1 VPPDNAGREVG
12 TVKVAFHAE
21 ERSNSTEQHLGSR
34 LPRFFT
40 RGPTMTGLVSQEP
53 GAIGIDLGGTNL
65 KLALLDGENRIVAR
79 LTVPTGGAE
88 GHKAVIERMI
98 EGARSLLAQN
108 PDIHVAGIGIGVPGE
123 VDMVT
128 GITGDLPN
136 LPGRWRNIPVAPAIA
151 DAIALP
157 VGIINDAK
165 AFALAEY
172 QLGAAVGADT
182 ALCVTVGTGIGSAL
196 IAHSRILYGLGAM
209 AGEIGHLILQPE
221 GPRCTC
227 GNLGCAETLANGPAI
242 VGEAVRRVVQ
252 GFTTALSSMSGGDL
266 DAITPELVA
275 RAANEGD
282 PVAIDV
288 IDRAGGWLGI
298 TLASAIALLAPE
310 VVVIGGGVAPAG
322 GRYFRAAEEVARA
335 HSGVIDVARIT
346 FRPASLGYEAGVMGA
361 ALLGRANAEGN
372 AYANAVGSGA

>member
-1 VPPDNAGREVG
+1 
-12 TVKVAFHAE
+12 
-21 ERSNSTEQHLGSR
+21 
-34 LPRFFT
+34 
-40 RGPTMTGLVSQEP
+40 MTGLVSQKP

-65 KLALLDGENRIVAR
+65 KLALLDGENHIAAR

-88 GHKAVIERMI
+88 GHGAVIERMI

-108 PDIHVAGIGIGVPGE
+108 SDISVAGIGIGVPGD
-123 VDMVT
+123 VDMAT

-136 LPGRWRNIPVAPAIA
+136 LPGRWRNVPVAPAIA
-151 DAIALP
+151 DAIGLP

-172 QLGAAVGADT
+172 RLGAAAGADT
-182 ALCVTVGTGIGSAL
+182 ALCVTVGTGIGSAV
-196 IAHSRILYGLGAM
+196 IAHGQILYGLGAM

-252 GFTTALSSMSGGDL
+252 GFTTILGRMSGGDL
-266 DAITPELVA
+266 DAITPELVS
-275 RAANEGD
+275 RAADAGD
-282 PVAIDV
+282 PVAVDV
-288 IDRAGGWLGI
+288 IDRAGAWLGI
-298 TLASAIALLAPE
+298 TLASAIALIAPE

-322 GRYFRAAEEVARA
+322 GRFFRAAEEVARA
-335 HSGVIDVARIT
+335 HTGVIDVARIT
-346 FRPASLGYEAGVMGA
+346 FRSASLGYDAGVMGA
-361 ALLGRANAEGN
+361 ALLGRASAEGN
-372 AYANAVGSGA
+372 ADAAGER

>member
-1 VPPDNAGREVG
+1 M
-12 TVKVAFHAE
+12 KQ
-21 ERSNSTEQHLGSR
+21 TES
-34 LPRFFT
+34 
-40 RGPTMTGLVSQEP
+40 ENI

-65 KLALLDGENRIVAR
+65 KLALLDGDNRIRAR

-88 GHKAVIERMI
+88 GHGAVIERMI
-98 EGARSLLAQN
+98 DGVSALRTQN
-108 PDIHVAGIGIGVPGE
+108 ADIDVEGIGIGVPGE

-128 GITGDLPN
+128 GIAGDLPN
-136 LPGRWRNIPVAPAIA
+136 LPGRWRHVPVAPAIA
-151 DAIALP
+151 DATGLP
-157 VGIINDAK
+157 VGMINDAK

-172 QLGAAVGADT
+172 QLGAAAGADT
-182 ALCVTVGTGIGSAL
+182 ALCVTVGTGIGSAV
-196 IAHSRILYGLGAM
+196 IAHSRILYGVGAM

-252 GFTTALSSMSGGDL
+252 GFTTSLGRMSEGDL

-275 RAANEGD
+275 RAADEGD

-298 TLASAIALLAPE
+298 TLASAIALIAPE

-322 GRYFRAAEEVARA
+322 GRFFRAAENRARA
-335 HSGVIDVARIT
+335 HTGVIDIARVA
-346 FRPASLGYEAGVMGA
+346 FRPASLGYEAGVIGA
-361 ALLGRANAEGN
+361 ALLGRASVE
-372 AYANAVGSGA
+372 VGDVR

>member
-1 VPPDNAGREVG
+1 MSPSMSA
-12 TVKVAFHAE
+12 K
-21 ERSNSTEQHLGSR
+21 
-34 LPRFFT
+34 
-40 RGPTMTGLVSQEP
+40 P

-65 KLALLDGENRIVAR
+65 KLALLDGENRIAAR

-88 GHKAVIERMI
+88 GHGIVIERMI
-98 EGARSLLAQN
+98 EGTKSLLAQN
-108 PDIHVAGIGIGVPGE
+108 PDIDVVGIGVGVPGD

-136 LPGRWRNIPVAPAIA
+136 LPGRWRNVPVAPAIA
-151 DAIALP
+151 EAIGLP
-157 VGIINDAK
+157 VGMINDAK

-172 QLGAAVGADT
+172 RLGAAAGADT
-182 ALCVTVGTGIGSAL
+182 SLCVTVGTGIGSAV
-196 IAHSRILYGLGAM
+196 IAHGQILYGLGGM

-252 GFTTALSSMSGGDL
+252 GFTTSLSSMSQGDL

-275 RAANEGD
+275 RAADEGD
-282 PVAIDV
+282 LVAMDV

-298 TLASAIALLAPE
+298 TLAGAIALLAPE

-322 GRYFRAAEEVARA
+322 GRYFRAAEEVARS
-335 HSGVIDVARIT
+335 HTGVIDITRVAL
-346 FRPASLGYEAGVMGA
+346 RPASLGYEAGVIGA
-361 ALLGRANAEGN
+361 ALVGRRRHTGD
-372 AYANAVGSGA
+372 G

>member
-1 VPPDNAGREVG
+1 MSSP
-12 TVKVAFHAE
+12 
-21 ERSNSTEQHLGSR
+21 
-34 LPRFFT
+34 
-40 RGPTMTGLVSQEP
+40 VSP
-53 GAIGIDLGGTNL
+53 KAGAIGIDLGGTNL
-65 KLALLDGENRIVAR
+65 KFALLDGENRIAAR

-88 GHKAVIERMI
+88 GHGAVIERMI
-98 EGARSLLAQN
+98 EGTRSLLAQN
-108 PDIHVAGIGIGVPGE
+108 PDIDVAGIGIGVPGE
-123 VDMVT
+123 VDTET

-136 LPGRWRNIPVAPAIA
+136 LPGRWRNVAVAPAIA
-151 DAIALP
+151 DATGLP
-157 VGIINDAK
+157 VGMINDAK

-172 QLGAAVGADT
+172 RLGAAAGADT
-182 ALCVTVGTGIGSAL
+182 ALCVTVGTGIGSAV
-196 IAHSRILYGLGAM
+196 IAHGRILFGVGAM

-252 GFTTALSSMSGGDL
+252 GFTTTLGMMSGGDL

-275 RAANEGD
+275 RAADEGD

-310 VVVIGGGVAPAG
+310 VVIIGGGVAPAG

-335 HSGVIDVARIT
+335 HTGVIDISRIS
-346 FRPASLGYEAGVMGA
+346 FRPASLGYEAGVIGA
-361 ALLGRANAEGN
+361 ALLGKAS
-372 AYANAVGSGA
+372 AVGHVNAGAVEQGA

>member
-1 VPPDNAGREVG
+1 MEDIGRCGRAIPV
-12 TVKVAFHAE
+12 
-21 ERSNSTEQHLGSR
+21 
-34 LPRFFT
+34 
-40 RGPTMTGLVSQEP
+40 GPTSGARSVNPES

-65 KLALLDGENRIVAR
+65 KLALLDGDNRIRAR

-88 GHKAVIERMI
+88 GHGAVLERMI
-98 EGARSLLAQN
+98 NGVRALLAQN
-108 PDIHVAGIGIGVPGE
+108 PTFDVTGIGIGVPGE
-123 VDMVT
+123 VDMTT

-136 LPGRWRNIPVAPAIA
+136 LPGRWRTVPVGPAIA
-151 DAIALP
+151 AAIGLP
-157 VGIINDAK
+157 VGMINDAK

-172 QLGAAVGADT
+172 RLGAAAGADT
-182 ALCVTVGTGIGSAL
+182 ALCVTVGTGIGGAV
-196 IAHSRILYGLGAM
+196 IAHGRIVYGLGAM

-252 GFTTALSSMSGGDL
+252 GFTTSLGRMSEGDL
-266 DAITPELVA
+266 DAITAEMVA
-275 RAANEGD
+275 RAADDGD
-282 PVAIDV
+282 LVATDV

-322 GRYFRAAEEVARA
+322 GRYFRAAEAVARA
-335 HSGVIDVARIT
+335 HSGVIDVARIA
-346 FRPASLGYEAGVMGA
+346 FRPASLGYEAGVIGA
-361 ALLGRANAEGN
+361 ALVGRGDGN
-372 AYANAVGSGA
+372 R